1 VTLAFEVTG
10 RNTAGPPA
18 RHLWT
23 VDTTPPTVTIDS
35 TSRTGPDT
43 AEVTFR
49 PSESESRIECV
60 LLQLSRE
67 GAVVREVE
75 RVAECTSPW
84 VFEDLMTEV
93 AYRVQVSATDAARNI
108 GPPAE
113 ADIDASS
120 LD

>member
-1 VTLAFEVTG
+1 
-10 RNTAGPPA
+10 
-18 RHLWT
+18 
-23 VDTTPPTVTIDS
+23 
-35 TSRTGPDT
+35 
-43 AEVTFR
+43 
-49 PSESESRIECV
+49 
-60 LLQLSRE
+60 
-67 GAVVREVE
+67 VVREVE

-93 AYRVQVSATDAARNI
+93 AYRVQVSATDAARNV